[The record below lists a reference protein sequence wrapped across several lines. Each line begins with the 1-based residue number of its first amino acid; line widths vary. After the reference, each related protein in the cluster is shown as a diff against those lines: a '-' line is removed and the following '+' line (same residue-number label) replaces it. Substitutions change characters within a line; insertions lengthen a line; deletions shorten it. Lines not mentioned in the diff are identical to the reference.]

1 MSITS
6 SLDEY
11 MNTQIAYPKVL
22 LVGRT
27 NVGKSTL
34 FNRLTQQKLS
44 IVFDREGVTRDYIQ
58 EVVNWNDKSFL
69 LIDTGGLTF
78 DRSPDEIGKQVQ
90 QQVLDLLNT
99 ADLLLFVIDGK
110 NGITQE
116 DIRIANI
123 LRKSKKP
130 VFILPN
136 KADNPHALD
145 DNMPEIYSLGF
156 ETIIPISGIHGI
168 GIATLLNSVS
178 ESISLPYETEAL
190 KPTYNVVIIGRPNV
204 GKSSLMNLLIK
215 HERSIVSDVAGTTRE
230 PVSEMTYH
238 CNDVIQLTDTAGVR
252 RSRKIDDDLEELM
265 IKSSLQAIRSADLV
279 LVMIDA
285 SEGKIADQELK
296 LLFYAYEQKKM
307 IIAVFNK
314 TDLLDEYT
322 TQTLKQSLEEY
333 HFILKK
339 MPQVWISC
347 LTHKNVGKI
356 FDEIQGVWKRCNQVF
371 DNVQLNE
378 TIKSEL
384 DKIHLYHSEQQ
395 LKVNKIKHAQDAQK
409 PTFVLH
415 VNIPRWFG
423 PSELSC
429 IENLL
434 RKNYDLS
441 GCPVEFIVVKKK

>member
-1 MSITS
+1 
-6 SLDEY
+6 

-22 LVGRT
+22 IVGRT

-34 FNRLTQQKLS
+34 FNRLTQRKLS
-44 IVFDREGVTRDYIQ
+44 IVFEREGVTRDYIE

-69 LIDTGGLTF
+69 LVDTGGLSF
-78 DRSPDEIGKQVQ
+78 DRNPDEIGKRVQ
-90 QQVLDLLNT
+90 QQVLDLLQT

-110 NGITQE
+110 NGLTEE

-123 LRKSKKP
+123 LRKTKKP
-130 VFILPN
+130 IFLLAN
-136 KADNPHALD
+136 KADNSHALD
-145 DNMPEIYSLGF
+145 DNMPEIYALGF
-156 ETIIPISGIHGI
+156 SNIIPVSGIHGT
-168 GIATLLNSVS
+168 GIATLLGLVANAVS
-178 ESISLPYETEAL
+178 QPEEIEAV
-190 KPTYNVVIIGRPNV
+190 KPVYNVVIIGRPNV

-230 PVSEMTYH
+230 AVSELTYH
-238 CNDVIQLTDTAGVR
+238 CNDLIQLTDTAGVR

-307 IIAVFNK
+307 MIAVFNK
-314 TDLLDEYT
+314 TDLLDDYT
-322 TQTLKQSLEEY
+322 SHTLKQSLEEY
-333 HFILKK
+333 EFILKK

-356 FDEIQGVWKRCNQVF
+356 FNEIKGVWERCNQFF
-371 DNVQLNE
+371 DNIELNE
-378 TIKSEL
+378 TIKAEL
-384 DKIHLYHSEQQ
+384 GKIHLYHSEQQ
-395 LKVNKIKHAQDAQK
+395 LKVNKIKRVEDAGR
-409 PTFVLH
+409 PTFFLH

-434 RKNYDLS
+434 RKNYNLS